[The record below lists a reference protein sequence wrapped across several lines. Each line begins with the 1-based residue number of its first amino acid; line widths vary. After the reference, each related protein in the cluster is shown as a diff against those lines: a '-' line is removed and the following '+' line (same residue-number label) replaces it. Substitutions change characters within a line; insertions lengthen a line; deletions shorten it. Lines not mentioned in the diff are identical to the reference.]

1 MRQIIVILTCA
12 IVGCGDDSPTGP
24 GEELVGTWVGVST
37 IFANTLW
44 TFRADGTFTLSLE
57 FVYAYLRGH
66 MGDCRWQ
73 VDLVADIAGL
83 FTQDTLE
90 FTVMGDR
97 LTIVQYGTVEIYERR
112 SA

>member
-1 MRQIIVILTCA
+1 MHIF
-12 IVGCGDDSPTGP
+12 
-24 GEELVGTWVGVST
+24 EGTWEIV
-37 IFANTLW
+37 
-44 TFRADGTFTLSLE
+44 DGKLI
-57 FVYAYLRGH
+57 
-66 MGDCRWQ
+66 
-73 VDLVADIAGL
+73 LVADIAGL